1 MYEFIEETVQK
12 NMTNQPRTVTPETT
26 IGDLLRLFDAD
37 GAEAFPVVTDNRL
50 MGIVSKADALKAF
63 GLLPASVVPHYDDM
77 LGTTVGEVMT
87 RNVMTVD
94 AATPLQRVLH
104 LMVTHHFK
112 AMPVVD
118 ADNHLKGIISRDD
131 LIAAL
136 IRCTGHKSLPP
147 DQSNVGYHAI
157 A

>member
-12 NMTNQPRTVTPETT
+12 NMTSRPKTVAPETT

-37 GAEAFPVVTDNRL
+37 GAEAFPVATDGRL
-50 MGIVSKADALKAF
+50 VGIVSKADALKAF
-63 GLLPASVVPHYDDM
+63 GLLPASVVPRYDDM

-94 AATPLQRVLH
+94 AATPLQRVLY

-118 ADNHLKGIISRDD
+118 ANNRLEGVISRDD

-136 IRCTGHKSLPP
+136 IRCSGHQALPLAQP
-147 DQSNVGYHAI
+147 NGDYCAI